1 MAENK
6 KTTKK
11 TTKRT
16 TNRVDIVKVC
26 AFWGIFIAAL
36 LFVARGILGLFD
48 LGGVGGTI
56 MSIFDILGKLALLVA
71 VAFPAYSY
79 VRGKARVWQ
88 IIYWAALVIYIAG
101 CVLGLISF

>member
-11 TTKRT
+11 TVKRT

-26 AFWGIFIAAL
+26 AFWGILVAAL
-36 LFVARGILGLFD
+36 LFIARGILGLFD
-48 LGGVGGTI
+48 LSIGGTI

-88 IIYWAALVIYIAG
+88 IIYWAALVVYIAG